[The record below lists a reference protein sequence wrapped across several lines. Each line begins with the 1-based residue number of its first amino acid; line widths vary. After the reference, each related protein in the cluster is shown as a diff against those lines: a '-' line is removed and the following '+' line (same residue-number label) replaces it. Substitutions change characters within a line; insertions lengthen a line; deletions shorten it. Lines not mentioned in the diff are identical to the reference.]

1 MTAQLLAV
9 TFDAPDPARLADFWA
24 QLLGRDV
31 VQTAEGPLLPG
42 DDGQL
47 GLRLA
52 ASSVERAGPNRAHL
66 HVTSTSDADQR
77 DTVAKALRLGA
88 QHLDVGQ
95 RPEEGHVVLADP
107 AGNEFCVIEPGNGF
121 LAGCGLLG
129 ELSCEGTRDVGVFWA
144 RALGW
149 PLVWDQDEETAV
161 QSPHGGTKISWGGP
175 PVAPHLTSTLQRLCL
190 VADDDDGD
198 VDVEEEVERL
208 VVLGATRGERHGSTV
223 VLADPDGNELHLHP
237 RGD

>member
-1 MTAQLLAV
+1 V

-149 PLVWDQDEETAV
+149 PLVWDQDEETAI
-161 QSPHGGTKISWGGP
+161 QSPNGGTKITWGGSP
-175 PVAPHLTSTLQRLCL
+175 LMPDPGKDLHFELAP
-190 VADDDDGD
+190 DGD
-198 VDVEEEVERL
+198 QQAEVERL
-208 VVLGATRGERHGSTV
+208 ISLGAKRLDSDRGGAGAV
-223 VLADPDGNELHLHP
+223 LLADPDGNNFRVL
-237 RGD
+237 RGR